1 MIVDTITMGA
11 FLGSHGKNFND
22 MDLLAIIRRID
33 TNGDATIDVAE
44 WAEFLRLKEPL
55 MIHPLGYD
63 VKPPAFS
70 F

>member
-1 MIVDTITMGA
+1 
-11 FLGSHGKNFND
+11 

-33 TNGDATIDVAE
+33 TSGDATIDVSE